1 MLIRKGL
8 WSAKGSVV
16 FEGSSLGVPVEVDL
30 DIVEDQDGITLTGE
44 IQGAGKGDVSIRIG
58 ADDVGTYVVDA
69 RIGSFALDG
78 IAKLESE
85 PNVCLLWNQGQ
96 TQSATVSLFVVDTGI
111 GCRGFFREA
120 GKTVTWEILF
130 RPTQQ
135 VVGGDNVVSLM
146 RRR

>member
-69 RIGSFALDG
+69 RVGSFALDG

>member
-1 MLIRKGL
+1 M
-8 WSAKGSVV
+8 
-16 FEGSSLGVPVEVDL
+16 PVEVDL
-30 DIVEDQDGITLTGE
+30 DIVRPRRHYLTGE
-44 IQGAGKGDVSIRIG
+44 IQGAGKGQVSVRIG
-58 ADDVGTYVVDA
+58 AKMEYYVVDA
-69 RIGSFALDG
+69 RMGSFALDG

-85 PNVCLLWNQGQ
+85 PNVCLCGTKGKPSPLRSAYLWWIRA
-96 TQSATVSLFVVDTGI
+96 SAAGV
-111 GCRGFFREA
+111 FREA

>member
-44 IQGAGKGDVSIRIG
+44 IQGAGKGQVSVRIG
-58 ADDVGTYVVDA
+58 ADEVGTYVVDA
-69 RIGSFALDG
+69 RMGSFDLDG

-85 PNVCLLWNQGQ
+85 PNVCLLWNEGQ

>member
-8 WSAKGSVV
+8 WTAKGSVV
-16 FEGSSLGVPVEVDL
+16 FEGSSLGVPAEVDL
-30 DIVEDQDGITLTGE
+30 EIVEDQDGLTLTGTIE
-44 IQGAGKGDVSIRIG
+44 GAGKGDVSIRIG
-58 ADDVGTYVVDA
+58 ADDAGTYVVDA
-69 RIGSFALDG
+69 RIGSLALDG

-85 PNVCLLWNQGQ
+85 PNVCLLWNVGQ
-96 TQSATVSLFVVDTGI
+96 TQSATANLFVVDTGI

-120 GKTVTWEILF
+120 DKTVTWEILF

-135 VVGGDNVVSLM
+135 VVSGDNVVSLM

>member
-44 IQGAGKGDVSIRIG
+44 IQGAGKGQVSVRIG
-58 ADDVGTYVVDA
+58 ADEVGTYVVDA
-69 RIGSFALDG
+69 RVGSFDLDG

-85 PNVCLLWNQGQ
+85 PNVCLLWNEGQ

>member
-16 FEGSSLGVPVEVDL
+16 YEGSSLGVPLEVDL
-30 DIVEDQDGITLTGE
+30 EVVEDQDGITLTGNLE
-44 IQGAGKGDVSIRIG
+44 GAVQGNVSVRIG
-58 ADDVGTYVVDA
+58 ADEQGTYVLDA
-69 RIGSFALDG
+69 RVGSFALDG

-85 PNVCLLWNQGQ
+85 PNVCLLWNEGQ
-96 TQSATVSLFVVDTGI
+96 TQSATANLFVVDTGI

-120 GKTVTWEILF
+120 GKIVTWEILF

-135 VVGGDNVVSLM
+135 VVSGDNVVSLM

>member
-8 WSAKGSVV
+8 WIAKGSVV
-16 FEGSSLGVPVEVDL
+16 FEGSSLGVPTEVDL
-30 DIVEDQDGITLTGE
+30 EIVEDQDGLTVTGTIE
-44 IQGAGKGDVSIRIG
+44 GAGKGAVSIRIG
-58 ADDVGTYVVDA
+58 ADDAGTYVVDA
-69 RIGSFALDG
+69 RIGSLALDG

-85 PNVCLLWNQGQ
+85 PNVCLLWNVGQ
-96 TQSATVSLFVVDTGI
+96 TQSATVSLFVVDT

-135 VVGGDNVVSLM
+135 VVSGDNVVSLM

>member
-8 WSAKGSVV
+8 WIAKGSVV
-16 FEGSSLGVPVEVDL
+16 VEGSSLGVPTEVDL
-30 DIVEDQDGITLTGE
+30 EIVEDQDGLTVIGTIE
-44 IQGAGKGDVSIRIG
+44 GAGKGEVSIRIG
-58 ADDVGTYVVDA
+58 ADDAGTYVVDA
-69 RIGSFALDG
+69 RIGSLALDG

-85 PNVCLLWNQGQ
+85 PNVCLLWNVGQ

-135 VVGGDNVVSLM
+135 VVSGDNVVSLM

>member
-44 IQGAGKGDVSIRIG
+44 IQGAGKGQVSVRIG
-58 ADDVGTYVVDA
+58 ADEVGTYVVDA
-69 RIGSFALDG
+69 RMGSFVLDG

-85 PNVCLLWNQGQ
+85 PNVCLLWNEGQ